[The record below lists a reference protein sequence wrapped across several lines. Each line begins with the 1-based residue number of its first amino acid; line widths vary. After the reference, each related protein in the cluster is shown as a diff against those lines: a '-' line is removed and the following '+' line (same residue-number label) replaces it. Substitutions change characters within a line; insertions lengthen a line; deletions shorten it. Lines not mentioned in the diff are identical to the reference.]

1 MKISLATPS
10 LTPWGYNLE
19 EYAPSTVFVTDDT
32 GRWYINPKIH
42 ETDEDCVVFED
53 CGEDWSRGE
62 MMGRAVA
69 LAFLTPQEAVE
80 IARQHRLHL
89 WYNDRYFCW
98 SAPTRKRMSQWC
110 AGFRKQ
116 RGTRTHLIPATL
128 EQSLK
133 LIKGTL
139 KISYTT
145 RSNRCQFVL
154 A

>member
-1 MKISLATPS
+1 MNISLAQPT
-10 LTPWGYNLE
+10 LTPYGYNLE
-19 EYAPSTVFVTDDT
+19 EYAPSTVFVVSDS
-32 GRWYINPKIH
+32 GRWYINPVLH
-42 ETDEDCVVFED
+42 DQDEDCVVFED

-89 WYNDRYFCW
+89 TYNNRYFCY
-98 SAPTRKRMSQWC
+98 SAPTRKRISQWC

-116 RGTRTHLIPATL
+116 RGTRTHLIPATV
-128 EQSLK
+128 EQSVK
-133 LIKGTL
+133 LIEGRL

-145 RSNRCQFVL
+145 YSNRCQFVV